1 MSSLRQPNTPPDSLR
16 DGRALRL
23 RALAPSPATRRPR
36 RGRLEGYRVALVLT
50 MTAVVL
56 IALVWLAPIEALNAS
71 DDAISWLEQR
81 LTPTGQALAT
91 TTLATVAL
99 LALTL
104 AWGRATALGRPVT
117 LPAGGKVTV
126 QEIATRLEQMIEARN
141 DIASAEVRV
150 ENLHRRGVRVAA
162 RIHVA
167 SHANLTGAI
176 QMVAEAAELLLHG
189 HLLVRLSS
197 PPSVEVHFQE
207 LDLRS
212 GQAHDQRTS
221 TAHR

>member
-1 MSSLRQPNTPPDSLR
+1 
-16 DGRALRL
+16 
-23 RALAPSPATRRPR
+23 
-36 RGRLEGYRVALVLT
+36 VLT
-50 MTAVVL
+50 VTAVVL
-56 IALVWLAPIEALNAS
+56 IALVWIAPSEALNAS
-71 DDAISWLEQR
+71 DGAINWLKQR
-81 LTPTGQALAT
+81 LTPAGQAIATTALAT
-91 TTLATVAL
+91 IVL

-104 AWGRATALGRPVT
+104 AWGRATALGRPVA

-150 ENLHRRGVRVAA
+150 DNLHRRGVRVAA

-176 QMVAEAAELLLHG
+176 QMVSEAAELLLHG

-197 PPSVEVHFQE
+197 RPSVEVYFQE

-212 GQAHDQRTS
+212 GQVHDQRTG